1 MLFKVACYVL
11 FFCEILFL
19 WYGPLITLANS
30 RTIVTFESIKDYL
43 SVDLI
48 ILRLVLILSLALE
61 MDVIYSLI
69 ILCLQRVVRE

>member
-19 WYGPLITLANS
+19 WNGPLITLANS
-30 RTIVTFESIKDYL
+30 RTIVAYESIKDYL

-48 ILRLVLILSLALE
+48 ILRLVLIHRLALE
-61 MDVIYSLI
+61 MDDIYSLF
-69 ILCLQRVVRE
+69 ILSLQRVVRE